1 MGEELNKDG
10 EHSSEA
16 IADNMGNVNTGS
28 ASPGYT
34 NGMGPGTPPPPGY
47 MNGGMGVPPQGYRA
61 TRPPQRRSCCGPS
74 SVRRPA
80 RSATPP

>member
-16 IADNMGNVNTGS
+16 IADNMGNANTGS
-28 ASPGYT
+28 ASPGYTNGMGPCTPPPLGYT

-47 MNGGMGVPPQGYRA
+47 TNGMGP
-61 TRPPQRRSCCGPS
+61 C
-74 SVRRPA
+74 
-80 RSATPP
+80 TPPPPGYTNGMGI

>member
-16 IADNMGNVNTGS
+16 IADNMGNANTGS

-34 NGMGPGTPPPPGY
+34 NGMGPCTPPPPGY
-47 MNGGMGVPPQGYRA
+47 TNGMGI
-61 TRPPQRRSCCGPS
+61 
-74 SVRRPA
+74 
-80 RSATPP
+80 

>member
-28 ASPGYT
+28 ASPVVSIT
-34 NGMGPGTPPPPGY
+34 TFA
-47 MNGGMGVPPQGYRA
+47 QIA
-61 TRPPQRRSCCGPS
+61 SRPDLF
-74 SVRRPA
+74 
-80 RSATPP
+80 

>member
-47 MNGGMGVPPQGYRA
+47 TNGMGP
-61 TRPPQRRSCCGPS
+61 C
-74 SVRRPA
+74 
-80 RSATPP
+80 TPPPPGYTNGMGPGTPPPPGYTNG